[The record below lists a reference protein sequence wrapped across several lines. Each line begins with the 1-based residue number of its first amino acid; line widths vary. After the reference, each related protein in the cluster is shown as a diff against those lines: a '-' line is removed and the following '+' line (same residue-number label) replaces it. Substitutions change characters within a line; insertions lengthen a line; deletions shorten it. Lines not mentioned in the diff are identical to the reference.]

1 MPEAALHP
9 ATVGST
15 FMRQYYHFLA
25 KEPESLHRFYKN
37 ESRWCHG
44 VGSQMQEPITGQQ
57 AIHGE
62 ILRRDYKGARVDL
75 DHGSIDCQ
83 GSLQDGVLVL
93 VTGVMTLASSP
104 VPKPFVQTFFLAV
117 QPNGYF
123 VLNDCL
129 RFLELQGTQ
138 PADPVVAVKDVKS
151 PPTPQRAIGTPA
163 AAVPHATP
171 APASPVKPVAVASP
185 VKPKT
190 VASPAPTKPQASP
203 VKSPAPE
210 KAVTPAA
217 AAAVASPAAKSVSP
231 VKKAAVEPEKKAV
244 TPKPSETK
252 PAAPASPAPVKPA
265 SPVKQQPVVA
275 PKPVEPAAPKT
286 WAALFTPTPTTPSAA
301 AAPAP
306 AKASPAPKA
315 ATASPPKSTKASTD
329 AAPAASA
336 STTTAAASAAPP
348 QPAKE
353 GRPRYF
359 SLYIRDV
366 PPQTKDT
373 DLRELFKAH
382 GTIANVTVPQGRG
395 IAFVDFVEQE
405 SMRAALAAGE
415 YKLFDKVIQVDERTE
430 RKDKDRSGFRSDS
443 RGGRGRGYGPKG
455 RTGDRKDRDDG
466 NKERRERDPASS
478 NGAAAA
484 SNGPRST
491 GDRREK
497 GGRRANKEEGGRG
510 GNRTQ

>member
-1 MPEAALHP
+1 MPETSALHP

-104 VPKPFVQTFFLAV
+104 TPKPFVQTFFLAV

-129 RFLELQGTQ
+129 RFLELPGTH

-151 PPTPQRAIGTPA
+151 PPTPQRAIGTPS
-163 AAVPHATP
+163 AAV
-171 APASPVKPVAVASP
+171 PASPVKAAASP
-185 VKPKT
+185 VAAKPKA

-210 KAVTPAA
+210 KKPVTPVV
-217 AAAVASPAAKSVSP
+217 VASPVAKPVSP
-231 VKKAAVEPEKKAV
+231 VKKAAAEPEKAA

-252 PAAPASPAPVKPA
+252 PAAPASPAPAKAA
-265 SPVKQQPVVA
+265 SPVKQQPAKQQQSVAA

-301 AAPAP
+301 AAAAPAP
-306 AKASPAPKA
+306 ASAKASPAPKA
-315 ATASPPKSTKASTD
+315 TTTSPPKSAKATTEA
-329 AAPAASA
+329 AAPAAA
-336 STTTAAASAAPP
+336 PATSTVAAP

-395 IAFVDFVEQE
+395 FAFVDFVEQE

-430 RKDKDRSGFRSDS
+430 RKDKDRSGFRSDT
-443 RGGRGRGYGPKG
+443 RGGRGRGHGPKG
-455 RTGDRKDRDDG
+455 RTGDRKDRDD
-466 NKERRERDPASS
+466 NKERREREPASS
-478 NGAAAA
+478 NGPAATNA
-484 SNGPRST
+484 NGPRST
-491 GDRREK
+491 GDRRDK
-497 GGRRANKEEGGRG
+497 GGRRSNKEEGGRG